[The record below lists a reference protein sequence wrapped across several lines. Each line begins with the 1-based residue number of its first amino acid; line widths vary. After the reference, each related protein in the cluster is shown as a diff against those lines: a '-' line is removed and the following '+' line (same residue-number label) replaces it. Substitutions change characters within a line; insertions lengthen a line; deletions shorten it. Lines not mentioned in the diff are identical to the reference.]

1 MNFKDNINR
10 VRRAELA
17 VEANEGVARDHW
29 QRLRLAWRDAWT
41 PGRIVIAG
49 LASGF
54 LVGRID
60 PKATGAGMVNLV
72 SALASLFAVD
82 QAGNAAEVAGDA
94 AEVAGDAADNAQ
106 QASEAAATTD
116 AVTGASHDEAVRTHE
131 ALRRTGV
138 L

>member
-1 MNFKDNINR
+1 MNFNDNINR

-17 VEANEGVARDHW
+17 VEANEGVARDH
-29 QRLRLAWRDAWT
+29 LRNLRSTWRDAWT
-41 PGRIVIAG
+41 PVRIVIAG
-49 LASGF
+49 LAGGF
-54 LVGRID
+54 LVGRVD

-94 AEVAGDAADNAQ
+94 AEAAGDAADNAQ
-106 QASEAAATTD
+106 QASDAAATPV
-116 AVTGASHDEAVRTHE
+116 AATGTSHDEAVRVHE
-131 ALRRTGV
+131 DLRRTGV